1 MENLENFE
9 QKDLT
14 EELKKG
20 IEEVDKTPESTY
32 RRNLAQLSNSEL
44 GKVQDKESKE
54 FMLSSLLFLV
64 GWLGDKDKKLYDQ
77 SFSVHDNLLNTLMW
91 KSWEDAKNFLKGIY
105 DYKKEARYDEKI
117 YNIIDNLGGKD
128 EEKNAIA
135 IADRESILLDNKALQ
150 LATKL
155 GSFDALSGNHT
166 DVAAAVQN

>member
-1 MENLENFE
+1 MGNLENFE
-9 QKDLT
+9 PK
-14 EELKKG
+14 EEEKQT
-20 IEEVDKTPESTY
+20 IEQRDETPETIY
-32 RRNLAQLSNSEL
+32 RRKLAKISDTEL
-44 GKVQDKESKE
+44 GKMQDKESKE
-54 FMLSSLLFLV
+54 FMQSSLLFLLM
-64 GWLGDKDKKLYDQ
+64 GWLKDKDKKLYDQ

>member
-64 GWLGDKDKKLYDQ
+64 G
-77 SFSVHDNLLNTLMW
+77 
-91 KSWEDAKNFLKGIY
+91 
-105 DYKKEARYDEKI
+105 
-117 YNIIDNLGGKD
+117 
-128 EEKNAIA
+128 
-135 IADRESILLDNKALQ
+135 
-150 LATKL
+150 
-155 GSFDALSGNHT
+155 
-166 DVAAAVQN
+166 